1 MEGSAVVC
9 AVMSGIA
16 LEQMGGFQLSY
27 INLVPSFMHSL
38 SLVDFKLLVFHQISK
53 LNLVP
58 SFVSGPSP
66 AVGLLVHMSWTRPHT
81 TQHCQVLCEV
91 DMQQ

>member
-16 LEQMGGFQLSY
+16 LEQMGGFQLNY
-27 INLVPSFMHSL
+27 INLVPSY
-38 SLVDFKLLVFHQISK
+38 
-53 LNLVP
+53 
-58 SFVSGPSP
+58 VSGPSP
-66 AVGLLVHMSWTRPHT
+66 AVGLLVHVSWTRPHT